1 MFDPARV
8 WAYRAATVP
17 RLAHAVEPVEQSRP
31 APIPPAWVHP
41 LSDFKSK
48 RAELPARVRVGAP
61 LSSSVNLTGLLL
73 LPACAW
79 VHRSLQSGSHCPII
93 LPACVWVHQPAFQT
107 RVSQILLPACAWVH
121 LLIPHRVRNWTK
133 RGFRQIFIHS

>member
-61 LSSSVNLTGLLL
+61 QTATPFNPST
-73 LPACAW
+73 
-79 VHRSLQSGSHCPII
+79 RFCPRARGCTISMEGPQA
-93 LPACVWVHQPAFQT
+93 L
-107 RVSQILLPACAWVH
+107 RRLLPACAWVH

-133 RGFRQIFIHS
+133 RGFRQIFIHAPLLRFETRP